1 MPTQRSAFPEQV
13 PRPVKREGGRTDTGS
28 TPVNIRVDRGLTVDD
43 AGREHIRTRLGRALS
58 KHAQHIERTTVRLLD
73 VNGPRGGV
81 DTVCRIK
88 VVLTGLAS
96 VVVEERGATALE
108 AFDLAANGVPRA
120 VGRALER
127 VEGRRT
133 AS

>member
-13 PRPVKREGGRTDTGS
+13 PRPVRRESGRAPPEL
-28 TPVNIRVDRGLTVDD
+28 TPVNIRVEQGIPVEDADRL
-43 AGREHIRTRLGRALS
+43 RMRKRLGRALS
-58 KHAQHIERTTVRLLD
+58 KHIRNIERTTVRLLD

-88 VVLTGLAS
+88 VVLMGLPS
-96 VVVEERGATALE
+96 VVVEERGVTAME
-108 AFDLAANGVPRA
+108 AFDLAANTVPRA
-120 VGRALER
+120 VKRALER
-127 VEGRRT
+127 RL